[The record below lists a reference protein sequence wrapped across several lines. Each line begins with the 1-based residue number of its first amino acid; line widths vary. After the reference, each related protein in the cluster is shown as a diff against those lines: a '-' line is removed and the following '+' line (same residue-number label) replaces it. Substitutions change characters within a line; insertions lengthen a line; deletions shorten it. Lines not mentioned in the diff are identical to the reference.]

1 MEELLPDNNGA
12 DTGNQPADDD
22 AAAADRTLKSA
33 VEAIIYVAVEPVTID
48 QIVKA
53 LEVGP
58 QDTSDAAGRTA
69 EARKNIA
76 RIVEL
81 LREDFRTDAR
91 GIEIREIAGGYKMF
105 TKPEHHDAVRRFVK
119 SLTPPLRLSMA
130 ALETL
135 ATIAYR
141 QPLTA
146 PEISAVRGVQGTGVL
161 KTLLDRKLITTA
173 GRKNVIGKPILYKTT
188 KEFLVQFG
196 LGSLSDLPSM
206 EEFEALIK
214 ASIGDS
220 SEPTLPLDENSDG
233 SFSRNPDGLAEVDA
247 TAAADATTLAPEGA
261 TIEAAPE
268 LAAEASSEA
277 PPEASPEPAPEPIT
291 ESHNTTTTE
300 TSTSQD
306 AATESEHNAS

>member
-1 MEELLPDNNGA
+1 MEELLPDNPVNSPGDEA
-12 DTGNQPADDD
+12 Q
-22 AAAADRTLKSA
+22 AAADRALKSV
-33 VEAIIYVAVEPVTID
+33 VEAIIYVAVEPVTIE
-48 QIVKA
+48 QIIKA

-58 QDTSDAAGRTA
+58 QDTSRMA
-69 EARKNIA
+69 ETKKNVAHI
-76 RIVEL
+76 IGQL
-81 LREDFRTDAR
+81 CDDCRTDAR
-91 GIEIREIAGGYKMF
+91 GIEVREIAGGYKMF

-146 PEISAVRGVQGTGVL
+146 PEIQAVRGVQGTGVL

-196 LGSLSDLPSM
+196 LGSVNDLPSM

-214 ASIGDS
+214 ASLGDS
-220 SEPTLPLDENSDG
+220 SEPTLPLEENPDG
-233 SFSRNPDGLAEVDA
+233 SFSRNPDAIVQAE
-247 TAAADATTLAPEGA
+247 TETPEATT
-261 TIEAAPE
+261 
-268 LAAEASSEA
+268 EA
-277 PPEASPEPAPEPIT
+277 PSEDEVPQEPAV
-291 ESHNTTTTE
+291 
-300 TSTSQD
+300 
-306 AATESEHNAS
+306 ESENNAS

>member
-1 MEELLPDNNGA
+1 MSEMTMEELLPDSQSGDLQLTQNEA
-12 DTGNQPADDD
+12 EAS
-22 AAAADRTLKSA
+22 AADRTLKSL

-53 LEVGP
+53 VELGLDG
-58 QDTSDAAGRTA
+58 QQ
-69 EARKNIA
+69 ARKEVA
-76 RIVEL
+76 RVVEE
-81 LREDFRTDAR
+81 LRQDYHSDAR
-91 GIEIREIAGGYKMF
+91 GIEVREIAGGYKMF

-146 PEISAVRGVQGTGVL
+146 PEIQAVRGVQGTGVL
-161 KTLLDRKLITTA
+161 KTLLDRKLIQTA
-173 GRKNVIGKPILYKTT
+173 GRKNVMGKPILYKTT

-214 ASIGDS
+214 ASIGDV
-220 SEPTLPLDENSDG
+220 SEPTLPLEENSDG
-233 SFSRNPDGLAEVDA
+233 SFSRNPDSIAQADISPLPVAEEAGAENADTEV
-247 TAAADATTLAPEGA
+247 TQAAAEED
-261 TIEAAPE
+261 
-268 LAAEASSEA
+268 
-277 PPEASPEPAPEPIT
+277 
-291 ESHNTTTTE
+291 
-300 TSTSQD
+300 D
-306 AATESEHNAS
+306 NAS

>member
-1 MEELLPDNNGA
+1 MSEITMEELLPDNPAG
-12 DTGNQPADDD
+12 GSSGQPVDED
-22 AAAADRTLKSA
+22 AAAADRTLKS
-33 VEAIIYVAVEPVTID
+33 VIEAIIYVAVEPVTVD

-58 QDTSDAAGRTA
+58 QDTSDASGRAAETRKHVAGL
-69 EARKNIA
+69 IA
-76 RIVEL
+76 QL
-81 LREDFRTDAR
+81 CEDYRTDAR

-146 PEISAVRGVQGTGVL
+146 PEITAVRGVQGSGVL

-214 ASIGDS
+214 ASKIG
-220 SEPTLPLDENSDG
+220 
-233 SFSRNPDGLAEVDA
+233 RAHV
-247 TAAADATTLAPEGA
+247 
-261 TIEAAPE
+261 
-268 LAAEASSEA
+268 
-277 PPEASPEPAPEPIT
+277 
-291 ESHNTTTTE
+291 
-300 TSTSQD
+300 
-306 AATESEHNAS
+306 

>member
-1 MEELLPDNNGA
+1 MEELLPDSPSAQSENPQA
-12 DTGNQPADDD
+12 TQEQIE
-22 AAAADRTLKSA
+22 AAATDRAFQSA
-33 VEAIIYVAVEPVTID
+33 VEAIIYVAVEPVTVD
-48 QIVKA
+48 QIARA
-53 LEVGP
+53 LQVGP
-58 QDTSDAAGRTA
+58 QDTSDAAGRGA
-69 EARKNIA
+69 EARRTVA
-76 RIVEL
+76 RLVEQ
-81 LREDFRTDAR
+81 LRQNCQSDAR

-146 PEISAVRGVQGTGVL
+146 PEIQAVRGVQGAGVL

-188 KEFLVQFG
+188 REFLVQFG

-220 SEPTLPLDENSDG
+220 SEPALPLEENPDG
-233 SFSRNPDGLAEVDA
+233 SFSRHPDSLAQAGPDA
-247 TAAADATTLAPEGA
+247 AETAAPPPDEQPAETAGPRN
-261 TIEAAPE
+261 P
-268 LAAEASSEA
+268 AAEGDS
-277 PPEASPEPAPEPIT
+277 
-291 ESHNTTTTE
+291 
-300 TSTSQD
+300 
-306 AATESEHNAS
+306 NAS